1 MRLITFALFKTHKYK
16 ISKLSNLI
24 YVICSHTKLKTIYA
38 TTLLDDVLELIS
50 QDISHSCSN
59 KKHKVSK
66 SKKKK
71 REKQSYIY
79 IYIKLE

>member
-24 YVICSHTKLKTIYA
+24 YVYHMFTYKTIYA

-79 IYIKLE
+79 IYINLE